1 MSGWFSVKRGVTDH
15 PIFHKRPDRLY
26 VWMYLLET
34 AAWQDTRQDANG
46 RPVAVH
52 RGQLLTSFRQLEAAT
67 GVPIKVVRGLIDQL
81 RTEDAIGT
89 DKGTG
94 RLLITIRNYE
104 KYQNPDNKR
113 GTVEGTAR
121 AQQGHTKKTR
131 EQILPSEDASASPI
145 SDPEKVVDLSSPLA
159 AVWAIGKAFLAK
171 HGVEKPGPL
180 IGNWLKT
187 ATASELLVAIEAADR
202 ARTEDPIPY
211 ITAALKPKR
220 SSGGGT
226 EVGEIRERDGVRR
239 QYVGGVGWVV
249 LHD

>member
-26 VWMYLLET
+26 VWMYLLEK

-46 RPVAVH
+46 RPVNVQ
-52 RGQLLTSFRQLEAAT
+52 RGQMLTSFRQLADAT
-67 GVPIKVVRGLIDQL
+67 GVGIQVI
-81 RTEDAIGT
+81 RTLFNLLSGEGAVNT
-89 DKGTG
+89 NTNNG
-94 RLLITIRNYE
+94 RMLVTICNYE
-104 KYQNPDNKR
+104 KYQSPDRVGNTTPNTDVTR
-113 GTVEGTAR
+113 G
-121 AQQGHTKKTR
+121 QHTKKTR
-131 EQILPSEDASASPI
+131 EQIPPSEGTSAPSI
-145 SDPEKVVDLSSPLA
+145 SGAEKVVDLSSPLA
-159 AVWAIGKAFLAK
+159 AAWAIGKAFLAK
-171 HGVEKPGPL
+171 HGVERPGPL

-187 ATASELLVAIEAADR
+187 ATASDLMVAIEAADR

-220 SSGGGT
+220 GGGS